1 MEFKGRVLDFTST
14 DTNRLLPDTALL
26 LFLLVDGLLIES
38 SSDLQ
43 HVVTRICFRVAD
55 ALYS

>member
-1 MEFKGRVLDFTST
+1 MEFKGRVLDFTNT

-38 SSDLQ
+38 S
-43 HVVTRICFRVAD
+43 
-55 ALYS
+55 